1 MHWIVMEIM
10 TINFI
15 RIAFAIFFFFV
26 FGSMIG
32 SAQTYTTSA
41 GLRLGDGIG
50 ISMRQKLI
58 KRTTIEGLFYKHQKS
73 DLTLAGAMLDH
84 HMPVLTKR
92 LNLYMGGGFGRA
104 FKQPDESTQ
113 SSFNAF
119 MLNAGLEFTI
129 SRLNMSWDFVPVIP
143 IGAEDESLVPMTA
156 FSLRYVIIKKSKN
169 GLFENKNSKKRHK
182 NKRKH
187 HKRRR

>member
-1 MHWIVMEIM
+1 MKIM
-10 TINFI
+10 TTNFI
-15 RIAFAIFFFFV
+15 RAALVSFFLIF
-26 FGSMIG
+26 ILLTA

-50 ISMRQKLI
+50 ISVRQKLI
-58 KRTTIEGLFYKHQKS
+58 KRTTVEGLFYKHQKS

-104 FKQPDESTQ
+104 FRQPNESAHA
-113 SSFNAF
+113 SFNAF

-143 IGAEDESLVPMTA
+143 IGAEDEGLIPMTA

-169 GLFENKNSKKRHK
+169 GLFENNNSKKRHK

-187 HKRRR
+187 HKRRK